1 MRLFCTW
8 GRQDNETQKA
18 HRNPGYRTDR
28 RHRPPACGSQSAP
41 VTLKAAAPAATATHS
56 LGPIGGNKPSLV
68 KPTKSAPTVQTLLTF
83 TGHGNESTP
92 SFTTNGDFTASW
104 VYSGN
109 VDTSTGSTMPD
120 NFSTNMNT
128 AGQGQDINFNGPND
142 IQASGS
148 GNQTISG
155 DNGSH
160 YFTVQANDASTWT
173 IKVVSAP

>member
-1 MRLFCTW
+1 MK
-8 GRQDNETQKA
+8 TQQA
-18 HRNPGYRTDR
+18 HRNPGH
-28 RHRPPACGSQSAP
+28 RHCRGIGLAACGSQSAP
-41 VTLKAAAPAATATHS
+41 VTVKAAAPAATATHS
-56 LGPIGGNKPSLV
+56 LGPIGSNKPSRV
-68 KPTKSAPTVQTLLTF
+68 KPTRSAPTVQTLLTF
-83 TGHGNESTP
+83 TGYGNESTS

-109 VDTSTGSTMPD
+109 VDTSSGSAMPD
-120 NFSTNMNT
+120 NFSTTMNT